1 MSKRYSIVG
10 TQFTGTP
17 ESVIQ
22 ALQNGEPLDLVREP
36 DNPVDGR
43 AIAVFAGSLKIG
55 YIAKKQN
62 DLAERIDAS
71 PRELALDAN
80 LPDPPK
86 RFIGKFVRSR
96 SSGFPMVEVPE

>member
-22 ALQNGEPLDLVREP
+22 GLRDGEQLDLVREP
-36 DNPVDGR
+36 ENPYDGR
-43 AIAVFAGSLKIG
+43 AIAVFAGSQKIG

-62 DLAERIDAS
+62 DLAERIDAI
-71 PRELALDAN
+71 PRELALDAA

-86 RFIGKFVRSR
+86 SIPGKFIRSR
-96 SSGFPMVEVPE
+96 SSGFPQVEVEG